1 MMPSILGKVID
12 NYRIVE
18 VLGKGGMG
26 VVYKA
31 TDLTLDRDV
40 ALKMMDE
47 GLARDESFL
56 KRFQSEAR
64 ALAKVQNPHIVSIF
78 ALRETEVG
86 FCIVM
91 EFVSGITLADV
102 IRKGKISL
110 ERALPIFRQVLTALG
125 HAHGAGIVHRDIK
138 PSNIMI
144 TDNDTVKVTDFG
156 LAKIQQTSAATMT
169 VGTGGTLYYMPPEQV
184 RGLANVDHRGDI
196 YSTGMSLYEAL
207 VGKTPF
213 SDDET
218 DFSIRQAIVEGKIA
232 SPEKM
237 NPSLPKDIIRVIQ
250 KSIEKDPSK
259 RYQTTTEFVEALE
272 RCAPQASRKNVGPVS
287 GGAQLEPSR
296 PRSKVMPVAVSVAVL
311 LLIAFVSYMIIS
323 RGKETGGTISLRSL
337 PDRATVKINNNYI
350 GETPVSKY
358 SMAPGTFSVRMEK
371 QGYRSLDTA
380 FSLGEGID
388 FNALLALVKESSS
401 VPTNNNGNGSGAVD
415 HGTLAKRETGI
426 LIVEAV
432 PSTGVRVRIDDNIV
446 AFAGKNTIER
456 EHATGAASVIFE
468 HSSGAQKRF
477 NVNVQA
483 GKQQRII
490 CYFET
495 EVAIQALANDQPV
508 YAAVEVNGKG
518 SSTGTPTT
526 LTLPPGKHRIE
537 VTKFGYSTKEGPV
550 EISVEPSSERKKI
563 PLVFHLLKTN

>member
-47 GLARDESFL
+47 SLARDESFL

-64 ALAKVQNPHIVSIF
+64 ALAKVQNQHIVSIF

-102 IRKGKISL
+102 IRKGKISS
-110 ERALPIFRQVLTALG
+110 ERALPIFRQVLSALG

-156 LAKIQQTSAATMT
+156 LAKIQQPSAATMT

-218 DFSIRQAIVEGKIA
+218 DFSIRQAIVEGKIV

-237 NPSLPKDIIRVIQ
+237 NPSLPKDIVRVIQ
-250 KSIEKDPSK
+250 KSIEKDPAK
-259 RYQTTTEFVEALE
+259 RYQSATEFIEALE
-272 RCAPQASRKNVGPVS
+272 QCAAQASAKGVRSAAGSIHQEQP
-287 GGAQLEPSR
+287 R
-296 PRSKVMPVAVSVAVL
+296 PRSKVMPVAVSIAVL
-311 LLIAFVSYMIIS
+311 LLIAFVYYMIS
-323 RGKETGGTISLRSL
+323 GSTETGRINLRSV
-337 PDRATVKINNNYI
+337 PDQAAVKINNKNVGLTPLSNY
-350 GETPVSKY
+350 V
-358 SMAPGTFSVRMEK
+358 MDPGTFSVRLEK
-371 QGYRSLDTA
+371 DGYRSLDTS
-380 FSLGEGID
+380 FSLGAGAD
-388 FNALLALVKESSS
+388 FNARLALVEETSS
-401 VPTNNNGNGSGAVD
+401 VPVNNNNGSELGNTEKGKIPTKEI
-415 HGTLAKRETGI
+415 GTLV
-426 LIVEAV
+426 VEAV
-432 PSTGVRVRIDDNIV
+432 PSTDVQVRIDNSLV
-446 AFAGKNTIER
+446 SFAGKNTIER
-456 EHATGAASVIFE
+456 EHASGQASVVFE

-483 GKQQRII
+483 GKRQRIT

-508 YAAVEVNGKG
+508 YAAVEVNGKAA
-518 SSTGTPTT
+518 STGTPTT
-526 LTLPPGKHRIE
+526 LKLLPGNYRIE
-537 VTKFGYSTKEGPV
+537 VTKFGYSSNEGSV

>member
-1 MMPSILGKVID
+1 MMPSIIGKVID

-47 GLARDESFL
+47 SLARDQSFL

-64 ALAKVQNPHIVSIF
+64 ALAKVQNPNIVSIF

-102 IRKGKISL
+102 IRKGKIPV

-138 PSNIMI
+138 PSNVML

-156 LAKIQQTSAATMT
+156 LAKIQQPSAATMT

-250 KSIEKDPSK
+250 KSIEKDPAR
-259 RYQTTTEFVEALE
+259 RYQTTAEFVEALE
-272 RCAPQASRKNVGPVS
+272 RCAPQASQKDGRPAVGDAQKNPT
-287 GGAQLEPSR
+287 R
-296 PRSKVMPVAVSVAVL
+296 PRSKVMPVAVSASVL
-311 LLIAFVSYMIIS
+311 LLIALVSYMIVS
-323 RGKETGGTISLRSL
+323 GPGTVVGTISLSSL
-337 PDRATVKINNNYI
+337 PDRATVRINNNFV

-358 SMAPGTFSVRMEK
+358 SMAPGNFSVRLDK
-371 QGYRSLDTA
+371 QGFRSLDTA
-380 FSLGEGID
+380 FSLGAGED
-388 FNALLALVKESSS
+388 FNVLLALVEESSK
-401 VPTNNNGNGSGAVD
+401 VPTNNKGNALGSTD
-415 HGTLAKRETGI
+415 RGTLPVRETGTLI
-426 LIVEAV
+426 LEAI
-432 PSTGVRVRIDDNIV
+432 PNTGVRVSIDDNAV
-446 AFAGKNTIER
+446 SFAGRNSIER
-456 EHATGAASVIFE
+456 EHVSGTAAIVFE

-477 NVNVQA
+477 NVNVHA
-483 GKQQRII
+483 GKQQKII
-490 CYFET
+490 CYFEADVNI
-495 EVAIQALANDQPV
+495 VALLNNESA
-508 YAAVEVNGKG
+508 YAAVKVNGKEVNP
-518 SSTGTPTT
+518 TPTAV
-526 LTLPPGKHRIE
+526 TLPLGKHRIE
-537 VTKFGYSTKEGPV
+537 VTKFGYSSQEGSV

-563 PLVFHLLKTN
+563 PLVFHLLKSN